1 MKLINTE
8 LQQSVIVNFDT
19 DLLLK
24 MSEESFTLLHCKY
37 TTSPNY
43 NSGWWVNVHKTSF
56 LINSASNER
65 LEMLHAIGIPFVPDR
80 HLLKN
85 FGDSLQFTLV
95 FPKIPKHWDLFH
107 FREKTSGEHLK
118 TNGIKRNSSG
128 IYRVVVW

>member
-1 MKLINTE
+1 MGRNQEFINIKIEQE
-8 LQQSVIVNFDT
+8 LLGN
-19 DLLLK
+19 L
-24 MSEESFTLLHCKY
+24 EGEAFTLLHCKY

-80 HLLKN
+80 HPLKN
-85 FGDSLQFTLV
+85 FGDSLHFTLV
-95 FPKIPKHWDLFH
+95 FPKIPKHWHLFY
-107 FREKTSGEHLK
+107 FREKTTGVHLK
-118 TNGIKRNSSG
+118 TNNIKRNDSG